1 MQNNITKFYRNKI
14 ELTSIEGI
22 AVDEGSLWKL
32 DPEQNVLILE
42 DEDQYA
48 TAQLNDNFEASI

>member
-1 MQNNITKFYRNKI
+1 MNRYYRNI
-14 ELTSIEGI
+14 ADLTSIEGI

-32 DPEQNVLILE
+32 DTAQNLLILE

-48 TAQLNDNFEASI
+48 TTYLTDNFENI

>member
-1 MQNNITKFYRNKI
+1 MQNNIKKFYRNKI

-22 AVDEGSLWKL
+22 EVDEGSLWKL
-32 DPEQNVLILE
+32 DPEQNLLVLE

-48 TAQLNDNFEASI
+48 TAQLNDNFEESI